1 MDQEQDLS
9 NKITQS
15 DLTTS
20 RNISQSDL
28 TTSISQSIYPFINEM
43 VDSFYTKECNE
54 LIEGAIDSESD
65 KSIFMMYIMMYFGI
79 HLKLERENDETKKH
93 QIKLLLTDLIRD
105 HEKRKYCI
113 EMFQNKFQNVFL
125 ESSSKENKN
134 LLVKDKNK

>member
-1 MDQEQDLS
+1 MLDKSTNES
-9 NKITQS
+9 NNKVI
-15 DLTTS
+15 LTSNT
-20 RNISQSDL
+20 NTEIVE
-28 TTSISQSIYPFINEM
+28 IYPFINEM

-54 LIEGAIDSESD
+54 LIEKAIESDSD

-79 HLKLERENDETKKH
+79 HLKLENENNETKKT
-93 QIKLLLTDLIRD
+93 QIKLLLTDLIKD

-134 LLVKDKNK
+134 LLVKDKNI

>member
-1 MDQEQDLS
+1 MSNNELDKEDISNTNTVDDLVLF
-9 NKITQS
+9 NN
-15 DLTTS
+15 TS
-20 RNISQSDL
+20 EILQ
-28 TTSISQSIYPFINEM
+28 IYPFINEM

-54 LIEGAIDSESD
+54 LIEKAIESDSD

-79 HLKLERENDETKKH
+79 HLKLENENNEAKKH
-93 QIKLLLTDLIRD
+93 KIKLLLTDLIKD

-134 LLVKDKNK
+134 LLVKDKNI

>member
-1 MDQEQDLS
+1 MTSNGSNTSDNLS
-9 NKITQS
+9 DNKI
-15 DLTTS
+15 
-20 RNISQSDL
+20 ISS
-28 TTSISQSIYPFINEM
+28 SQKSEIINIYPFINEM

-54 LIEGAIDSESD
+54 LIEGAIESESD

>member
-1 MDQEQDLS
+1 MNKQENEDLS
-9 NKITQS
+9 SNTIVITSNNNSEINK
-15 DLTTS
+15 
-20 RNISQSDL
+20 
-28 TTSISQSIYPFINEM
+28 IYPFINEM

-54 LIEGAIDSESD
+54 LIEGAIETESD

-105 HEKRKYCI
+105 HDKRKYCI

-125 ESSSKENKN
+125 QSSSKENKN
-134 LLVKDKNK
+134 LLVKDKNT